1 MLTKWKLII
10 LLALPSL
17 ASFASITVTGTIN
30 LVMVGKLGTTAIA
43 VVGVSNII
51 MYNAWAL
58 FSGLGNSINYLVAQS
73 YGAGEM
79 RKAVGRTSIA
89 FLFCGIAGILFIGI
103 GLIGSGSILR
113 LMGSSPD
120 FTRVGEPY
128 LQLRFFAMVFSV
140 FSFVIHGFLR
150 GIGDTKT
157 PMFVSL
163 LGNAIMI
170 FFTTALTYGHFG
182 FPELGLRGAGL
193 AMWLGECVVFF
204 TSAYVYFIRLH
215 KTYKTRSRPEP
226 EFIKEETQ
234 LVFFESGKLGIQ
246 EFSMS
251 MAMFIFTA
259 FVTRLGTQA
268 LAANEVSLNV
278 MSFGFM
284 PAFAFGSTA
293 TILVGQE
300 IGRGNPKLGRDYG
313 THTAILGALFL
324 FVVGTLEL
332 FFAKSIAS
340 VYSSDPAVT
349 HIAALLITISAYLQI
364 FDGCLNFFAGGLRGV
379 GDTTFLLKAALAL
392 GWGLFVPLSYLLIF
406 VLDLKSVGAWISLYS
421 YLACFGLT
429 VMSRFYKKDW
439 VTLQQKTVKVK
450 EDLVG

>member
-1 MLTKWKLII
+1 MWNKWKLII

-73 YGAGEM
+73 FGAGEM

-89 FLFCGIAGILFIGI
+89 FMFCGVAGVLFIGI
-103 GLIGSGSILR
+103 GLFGTGPILR
-113 LMGSSPD
+113 LMGSSPE
-120 FTRVGEPY
+120 FTRVGQPY

-150 GIGDTKT
+150 GIGNTKT
-157 PMFVSL
+157 PMIVSL

-170 FFTTALTYGHFG
+170 FFTTALTYGRFG

-193 AMWLGECVVFF
+193 SIWLGEFVVFV
-204 TSAYVYFIRLH
+204 TSAYVYFIRLN
-215 KTYKTRSRPEP
+215 KTYHTRDRLQ
-226 EFIKEETQ
+226 FVKEETQ
-234 LVFFESGKLGIQ
+234 LVLFESGKLGIQ

-259 FVTRLGTQA
+259 FVTRLGTSA

-300 IGRGNPKLGRDYG
+300 IGRGNPKLGKSYG

-324 FVVGTLEL
+324 FTVGTLEL
-332 FFAKSIAS
+332 LFAGSIAKL
-340 VYSSDPAVT
+340 YSSDPAVYSV
-349 HIAALLITISAYLQI
+349 AALLITISAYLQI

-379 GDTTFLLKAALAL
+379 GDTYFLLKAALAL

-406 VLDLKSVGAWISLYS
+406 VLDLKSVGAWISLYT
-421 YLACFGLT
+421 YLACFGIT
-429 VMSRFYKKDW
+429 VMTRFYKKDW
-439 VTLQQKTVKVK
+439 ETIQLKTVKVK
-450 EDLVG
+450 GNLAG

>member
-1 MLTKWKLII
+1 MWNKWKIII

-17 ASFASITVTGTIN
+17 ASFASVTVTGTIN

-58 FSGLGNSINYLVAQS
+58 FSGLGNSINYLVAQN

-89 FLFCGIAGILFIGI
+89 FLFCGVAGILFIGI
-103 GLIGSGSILR
+103 GLFGTGPILR
-113 LMGSSPD
+113 WMGSSPD
-120 FTRVGEPY
+120 FTRIGEPY

-157 PMFVSL
+157 PMIVSL
-163 LGNAIMI
+163 LGNAVMI
-170 FFTTALTYGHFG
+170 FFTTALTYGRFG
-182 FPELGLRGAGL
+182 FPEMGLRGAGL
-193 AMWLGECVVFF
+193 AMWLGECIVFLA
-204 TSAYVYFIRLH
+204 SAYVYFIRLH
-215 KTYKTRSRPEP
+215 KTYQTRARLQLV
-226 EFIKEETQ
+226 KEETK
-234 LVFFESGKLGIQ
+234 LIFFESGKLGIQ

-259 FVTRLGTQA
+259 FVTRLGTSA

-278 MSFGFM
+278 MSLGFM

-300 IGRGNPKLGRDYG
+300 IGRGNPKLGKAYG

-324 FVVGTLEL
+324 FIIGTLEL
-332 FFAKSIAS
+332 FFAGSIAKL
-340 VYSSDPAVT
+340 YSSDPAVYSV
-349 HIAALLITISAYLQI
+349 AALLITISAYLQI
-364 FDGCLNFFAGGLRGV
+364 FDGCLNFFAGGLRGL
-379 GDTTFLLKAALAL
+379 GDTSFLLKAAVVL
-392 GWGLFVPLSYLLIF
+392 GWALFVPLSYVLIF
-406 VLDLKSVGAWISLYS
+406 LLDLRSVGAWISLYT
-421 YLACFGLT
+421 YLAFFGIT
-429 VMSRFYKKDW
+429 VMARFYKKDW
-439 VTLQQKTVKVK
+439 STVQQKAVKVK
-450 EDLVG
+450 ENLAG

>member
-1 MLTKWKLII
+1 
-10 LLALPSL
+10 
-17 ASFASITVTGTIN
+17 
-30 LVMVGKLGTTAIA
+30 
-43 VVGVSNII
+43 
-51 MYNAWAL
+51 
-58 FSGLGNSINYLVAQS
+58 
-73 YGAGEM
+73 
-79 RKAVGRTSIA
+79 
-89 FLFCGIAGILFIGI
+89 
-103 GLIGSGSILR
+103 
-113 LMGSSPD
+113 
-120 FTRVGEPY
+120 
-128 LQLRFFAMVFSV
+128 
-140 FSFVIHGFLR
+140 
-150 GIGDTKT
+150 
-157 PMFVSL
+157 
-163 LGNAIMI
+163 
-170 FFTTALTYGHFG
+170 
-182 FPELGLRGAGL
+182 
-193 AMWLGECVVFF
+193 MWLGECVVFF

-215 KTYKTRSRPEP
+215 KTYKTRSRPELV
-226 EFIKEETQ
+226 KEETQ
-234 LVFFESGKLGIQ
+234 LVFFESGKLGVQ

-300 IGRGNPKLGRDYG
+300 IGRGNPKLGRAYG

-349 HIAALLITISAYLQI
+349 HTAALLITISAYLQI

-379 GDTTFLLKAALAL
+379 GDTSFLLKAALAL

-439 VTLQQKTVKVK
+439 DTLQQKTVKVK
-450 EDLVG
+450 QDLVG